1 MRNYDD
7 TAVSAEFQDKNGGMD
22 NGGVLPSSQMF
33 LHLPSEFARSALI
46 YAAYV
51 GHYFCDHTYTVHRNQ
66 FDYYMLAVVDSGGMF
81 FQYNGE
87 RFEVHAGEVIL
98 LDCRRPHRYTAGSD
112 ELHMRWFHFVGA
124 GSEAYTNLILQTRGV
139 VLPVDPEGKIQACM
153 SDILAAA
160 QQQDM
165 NVHMTSVHIHTLL
178 ALLVQLPGQLHRS
191 DIEQVIDRSA
201 AYIETHYGDADLSNE
216 SLAHMSA
223 LSSCYFIRQF
233 KNIRGITPHQYI
245 QAVRIRS
252 ARQMLTTTSRSIEDI
267 ADICGFSNAS
277 HFIMVFKRMTGITPL
292 QFRLWGVSTAFRH
305 AGPAPAFRRA
315 GSRVSSR
322 SSSSQNTIIRPPRV
336 PPE

>member
-1 MRNYDD
+1 MLADI
-7 TAVSAEFQDKNGGMD
+7 
-22 NGGVLPSSQMF
+22 GVLPGSSRYYHEADSF
-33 LHLPSEFARSALI
+33 TESCLYFTPHAGDYRCNREYEVARDHLDVCQLI
-46 YAAYV
+46 LVDEGQLYV
-51 GHYFCDHTYTVHRNQ
+51 E
-66 FDYYMLAVVDSGGMF
+66 
-81 FQYNGE
+81 YNGE
-87 RFEVHAGEVIL
+87 SYVAPAGSLVL

-178 ALLVQLPGQLHRS
+178 ALLVQLPGQRHRS

-292 QFRLWGVSTAFRH
+292 QFRMMWR
-305 AGPAPAFRRA
+305 
-315 GSRVSSR
+315 
-322 SSSSQNTIIRPPRV
+322 
-336 PPE
+336 

>member
-1 MRNYDD
+1 MLADI
-7 TAVSAEFQDKNGGMD
+7 
-22 NGGVLPSSQMF
+22 GVLPGSSRYYHEADSF
-33 LHLPSEFARSALI
+33 TESCLYFTPHAGDYRCNREYEVARDHLDVCQLI
-46 YAAYV
+46 LVEEGQLYV
-51 GHYFCDHTYTVHRNQ
+51 E
-66 FDYYMLAVVDSGGMF
+66 
-81 FQYNGE
+81 YNGE
-87 RFEVHAGEVIL
+87 SYVAPAGSLDL

-292 QFRLWGVSTAFRH
+292 QFRMMWR
-305 AGPAPAFRRA
+305 
-315 GSRVSSR
+315 
-322 SSSSQNTIIRPPRV
+322 
-336 PPE
+336 

>member
-1 MRNYDD
+1 MLADI
-7 TAVSAEFQDKNGGMD
+7 
-22 NGGVLPSSQMF
+22 GVLPGSSRYYHEADSF
-33 LHLPSEFARSALI
+33 TESYLYFTPHAGDYRCNREYEVARDHLDVCQLI
-46 YAAYV
+46 LVEEGQLYV
-51 GHYFCDHTYTVHRNQ
+51 E
-66 FDYYMLAVVDSGGMF
+66 
-81 FQYNGE
+81 YNGE
-87 RFEVHAGEVIL
+87 SYVAPAGSLVL

-292 QFRLWGVSTAFRH
+292 QFRMMWR
-305 AGPAPAFRRA
+305 
-315 GSRVSSR
+315 
-322 SSSSQNTIIRPPRV
+322 
-336 PPE
+336 

>member
-1 MRNYDD
+1 MLADI
-7 TAVSAEFQDKNGGMD
+7 
-22 NGGVLPSSQMF
+22 GVLPGSSRYYHEADSF
-33 LHLPSEFARSALI
+33 TESCLYFTPHAGDYRCNREYEVARDHLDVCQLI
-46 YAAYV
+46 LVEEGQLYV
-51 GHYFCDHTYTVHRNQ
+51 E
-66 FDYYMLAVVDSGGMF
+66 
-81 FQYNGE
+81 YNGE
-87 RFEVHAGEVIL
+87 SYVAPAGSLVL

-233 KNIRGITPHQYI
+233 KNIRGITPHQYS

-292 QFRLWGVSTAFRH
+292 QFRMMWR
-305 AGPAPAFRRA
+305 
-315 GSRVSSR
+315 
-322 SSSSQNTIIRPPRV
+322 
-336 PPE
+336 

>member
-1 MRNYDD
+1 MLADI
-7 TAVSAEFQDKNGGMD
+7 
-22 NGGVLPSSQMF
+22 GVLPGSSRYYHEADSFTQSCLYF
-33 LHLPSEFARSALI
+33 TPHAGDYRCNREYEVARDHLDVCQLI
-46 YAAYV
+46 LVEEGQLYV
-51 GHYFCDHTYTVHRNQ
+51 E
-66 FDYYMLAVVDSGGMF
+66 
-81 FQYNGE
+81 YNGE
-87 RFEVHAGEVIL
+87 SYVAPAGSLVL

-292 QFRLWGVSTAFRH
+292 QFRMMWR
-305 AGPAPAFRRA
+305 
-315 GSRVSSR
+315 
-322 SSSSQNTIIRPPRV
+322 
-336 PPE
+336 

>member
-1 MRNYDD
+1 MLADI
-7 TAVSAEFQDKNGGMD
+7 
-22 NGGVLPSSQMF
+22 GVLPGSSRYYHEADSF
-33 LHLPSEFARSALI
+33 TESCLYFTPHAGDYRCNREYEVARDHLDVCQLI
-46 YAAYV
+46 LVEEGQLYV
-51 GHYFCDHTYTVHRNQ
+51 E
-66 FDYYMLAVVDSGGMF
+66 
-81 FQYNGE
+81 YNGE
-87 RFEVHAGEVIL
+87 SYVAPAGSLVL

-178 ALLVQLPGQLHRS
+178 ALLVQLPGKLHRS

-292 QFRLWGVSTAFRH
+292 QFRMMWR
-305 AGPAPAFRRA
+305 
-315 GSRVSSR
+315 
-322 SSSSQNTIIRPPRV
+322 
-336 PPE
+336 

>member
-1 MRNYDD
+1 MLADI
-7 TAVSAEFQDKNGGMD
+7 
-22 NGGVLPSSQMF
+22 GVLPGSSRYYHEADSF
-33 LHLPSEFARSALI
+33 TESCLYFTPHAGDYRCNHEYEVARDHLDVCQLI
-46 YAAYV
+46 LVEEGQLYV
-51 GHYFCDHTYTVHRNQ
+51 E
-66 FDYYMLAVVDSGGMF
+66 
-81 FQYNGE
+81 YNGE
-87 RFEVHAGEVIL
+87 SYVAPAGSLVL

-292 QFRLWGVSTAFRH
+292 QFRMMWR
-305 AGPAPAFRRA
+305 
-315 GSRVSSR
+315 
-322 SSSSQNTIIRPPRV
+322 
-336 PPE
+336 

>member
-1 MRNYDD
+1 MLADI
-7 TAVSAEFQDKNGGMD
+7 
-22 NGGVLPSSQMF
+22 GVLPGSSRYYHEADSF
-33 LHLPSEFARSALI
+33 TESCLYFTPHAGDYRCNREYEVARDHLDVCQLI
-46 YAAYV
+46 LVEEGQLYV
-51 GHYFCDHTYTVHRNQ
+51 E
-66 FDYYMLAVVDSGGMF
+66 
-81 FQYNGE
+81 YNGE
-87 RFEVHAGEVIL
+87 SYVAPADSLVL

-292 QFRLWGVSTAFRH
+292 QFRMMWR
-305 AGPAPAFRRA
+305 
-315 GSRVSSR
+315 
-322 SSSSQNTIIRPPRV
+322 
-336 PPE
+336 